1 MRQPVGYRI
10 VDEPAPTTLEQ
21 VIVNPVWP
29 LLASMFAGAWL
40 AYPWFVLNAFALG
53 GRRRYSDLAI
63 AASGLGLSALCLFAY
78 TVVADR
84 ELLGEHTAP
93 YLLLLPVAVR
103 LVSFYWLFMRQEQVF
118 GLYTYFGGK
127 TRNAMLVVVAAAFL
141 RSKLLGGAPPFLQHL
156 LG

>member
-1 MRQPVGYRI
+1 M
-10 VDEPAPTTLEQ
+10 
-21 VIVNPVWP
+21 NPVWP

-53 GRRRYSDLAI
+53 GRRRFADLAI
-63 AASGLGLSALCLFAY
+63 AVGGLLASALCLFAY

-84 ELLGEHTAP
+84 KLLGELTAP

-127 TRNAMLVVVAAAFL
+127 KRNAMLVVVLAAFL
-141 RSKLLGGAPPFLQHL
+141 RSRLLGGAPPLLQHL